1 MAPGVSPG
9 VCFKSHVFLFSG
21 GGFNWFV
28 CFYCLSSISGW
39 RLRLSSVILESFAF
53 LAPECLEIALSVKCL
68 VWMANNLHLPTDY
81 KEYEL
86 NPEFHFRP
94 RKCIRAVDEIS
105 SEYLYLDFFEMD
117 MLNSVFLMPSAYRML
132 IIINFVF
139 FRNLYSL
146 LTLTRLYLLELNG
159 MNEEIKLEIFSKIK
173 NNHKL

>member
-1 MAPGVSPG
+1 
-9 VCFKSHVFLFSG
+9 
-21 GGFNWFV
+21 
-28 CFYCLSSISGW
+28 
-39 RLRLSSVILESFAF
+39 
-53 LAPECLEIALSVKCL
+53 
-68 VWMANNLHLPTDY
+68 MANNLHLPTDY
-81 KEYEL
+81 TEYEL

-94 RKCIRAVDEIS
+94 RKCIRAEDEIS